1 MDVPKSDFQDAAGA
15 KVHFLEHPLEQT
27 FRLFL
32 RVDLVK
38 RKKQTQVQTEM
49 TKKTFFVCF
58 ADVTKNTLAVIQNQ
72 CLRKTLINSQKN

>member
-32 RVDLVK
+32 QVDLVK

-49 TKKTFFVCF
+49 TKNILCLLCRRHQKHTGRDSKPMF
-58 ADVTKNTLAVIQNQ
+58 A
-72 CLRKTLINSQKN
+72 

>member
-15 KVHFLEHPLEQT
+15 KVHFLEHLLEQT

-49 TKKTFFVCF
+49 TKKHSLSALQTSP
-58 ADVTKNTLAVIQNQ
+58 
-72 CLRKTLINSQKN
+72 KTHWP